1 MLHRGGDACQSIEV
15 LCCSAADEVQ
25 AAELSRQQLPLA
37 CSSADPRLKS
47 VEQTSAG
54 VRLHVLP
61 GALVLVL
68 LWGGGVASW
77 DETFGPW
84 LENVLSGPRAQT
96 AAAEGGAGVLM
107 WMSCESSAKPEESLS
122 MLSSLV
128 LKGRGLGAAGW
139 AWRELSVSS
148 LHSDS
153 RRYIVA
159 GLQLYDSTPVA
170 G

>member
-68 LWGGGVASW
+68 LWEGGVASW

-107 WMSCESSAKPEESLS
+107 WMSCESSAK
-122 MLSSLV
+122 LV

>member
-1 MLHRGGDACQSIEV
+1 M
-15 LCCSAADEVQ
+15 
-25 AAELSRQQLPLA
+25 
-37 CSSADPRLKS
+37 
-47 VEQTSAG
+47 
-54 VRLHVLP
+54 
-61 GALVLVL
+61 
-68 LWGGGVASW
+68 ASW

-96 AAAEGGAGVLM
+96 AAAEGGAGSLM
-107 WMSCESSAKPEESLS
+107 WMSCESSAK
-122 MLSSLV
+122 LV